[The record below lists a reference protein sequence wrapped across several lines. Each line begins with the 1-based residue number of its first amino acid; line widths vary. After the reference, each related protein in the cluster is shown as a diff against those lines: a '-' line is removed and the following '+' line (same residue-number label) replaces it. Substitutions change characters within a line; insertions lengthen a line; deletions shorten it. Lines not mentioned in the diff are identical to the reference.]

1 MDRKTLLLA
10 AAAVPLGLAG
20 GYAWSVAT
28 APPPKAYVPPKP
40 TIATIAASPDD
51 YPAAVDEEW
60 ESRGG
65 AAPAGQKSTKARS
78 GCSADTEGDGDV
90 VC

>member
-20 GYAWSVAT
+20 GYAWSVLT

-40 TIATIAASPDD
+40 TIATIASSPED

-60 ESRGG
+60 ESRSSD
-65 AAPAGQKSTKARS
+65 APTSPKPAKAQP
-78 GCSADTEGDGDV
+78 GCSADTEGDGDI

>member
-20 GYAWSVAT
+20 GYAWSVLT

-40 TIATIAASPDD
+40 TIAAIAASPDD

-60 ESRGG
+60 ESRSG
-65 AAPAGQKSTKARS
+65 APPAGPKAAKAQP
-78 GCSADTEGDGDV
+78 GCSADTEGDGDT